1 MLPFAADQSRFAA
14 RATILKEAEGS
25 CFAPVRTGFQ
35 EQAL

>member
-25 CFAPVRTGFQ
+25 CFAPVHTGCQ
-35 EQAL
+35 TAAL